1 MHFWRK
7 DGQGRC
13 FKEVPLYHWKFSYL
27 IGLQGFGASLLW
39 MKSRFAGWGGG
50 AGRGRGQTG
59 EGRMVKRPQRRRRK
73 FSSAHSR

>member
-7 DGQGRC
+7 DGQRRC

-27 IGLQGFGASLLW
+27 IGLQGFGASPLW
-39 MKSRFAGWGGG
+39 MKSRFAGG
-50 AGRGRGQTG
+50 AGAGRGQTG
-59 EGRMVKRPQRRRRK
+59 EGRVVKRPQRRRRK